1 MAAEPPDGFLYRPD
15 LLSAIEETELVTH
28 VRALD
33 FAAIQMRGQIARRR
47 TVHFGWIYGYESW
60 RIEPGPPIP
69 DFLLPLRAQAA
80 ALAGVKPAD
89 LVEVLVTEY
98 VHFHEISGLDPGQGG

>member
-47 TVHFGWIYGYESW
+47 TVHFGWIYGY
-60 RIEPGPPIP
+60 
-69 DFLLPLRAQAA
+69 
-80 ALAGVKPAD
+80 
-89 LVEVLVTEY
+89 
-98 VHFHEISGLDPGQGG
+98 